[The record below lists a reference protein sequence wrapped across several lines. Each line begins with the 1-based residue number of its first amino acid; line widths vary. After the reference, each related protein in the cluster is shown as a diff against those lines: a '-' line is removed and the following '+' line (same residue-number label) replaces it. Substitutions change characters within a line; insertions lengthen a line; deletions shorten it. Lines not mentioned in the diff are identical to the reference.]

1 MKFNG
6 GSIVASIF
14 KTLHNKFTKLPEN
27 LPARY
32 SESSYYRYLVTANYG
47 YLSSAII
54 HFLLI
59 FLFLGIGI
67 KPLAIYNIAST
78 CFWGLMIAINLK
90 GYWKTALA
98 LAYIEVLIHSVLCT
112 VIIGWASNFHYFLLI
127 FPIVVFLAPLTV
139 RIKAVSAG
147 VTTVIYAV
155 LSHSSQSLIPLRTL
169 DASLFS
175 MLHIANIFS
184 FCFVLSYVAYYYSLS
199 ARQAEEKLEQAH
211 EKTNAAL
218 MERNQALIR
227 LNKELAEAV
236 DYVRTMLPQ
245 PIKEG
250 PMRIDWKF
258 IPSTSLGGDAFG
270 YHWLDEE
277 NFAIYLLDV
286 SGHGVGAA
294 LLSVSVMNALR
305 SETLLDTDFCDPKQ
319 VLAALNEAFPG
330 EKNNDM
336 FFTIW
341 YGVYNK
347 SSQSLTYA
355 SGGHPPA
362 LLFGGMPSE
371 KSEMSML
378 RTKNYV
384 IGGMPDI
391 AYKRET
397 QKIKNPSCL
406 LIFSDGV
413 YEIPKT
419 DGSMWQFEEFSE
431 FVKKPSTEKQS
442 DIERIYQYAKK
453 INQYDSFEDD
463 FTIIEVIFN
472 SS

>member
-1 MKFNG
+1 MAF
-6 GSIVASIF
+6 IL

-54 HFLLI
+54 HSLLI
-59 FLFLGIGI
+59 VLFFGIGI
-67 KPLAIYNIAST
+67 NSLAAYNIGSA
-78 CFWGLMIAINLK
+78 CFWVLLIKMNLK
-90 GYWKTALA
+90 GFWKTALA
-98 LAYIEVLIHSVLCT
+98 LAYLEVLIHSVLCT
-112 VIIGWASNFHYFLLI
+112 VVIGWTSNFHYFLLI
-127 FPIVVFLAPLTV
+127 FPIVVFLAPLSV
-139 RIKAVSAG
+139 RIKAAAAG
-147 VTTVIYAV
+147 VTTLIYAL
-155 LSHSSQSLIPLRTL
+155 LSHTSQSLIPLITL
-169 DASLFS
+169 DPFLSAV
-175 MLHIANIFS
+175 LHIANIFT

-199 ARQAEEKLEQAH
+199 AGQAEEKLEQAH

-218 MERNQALIR
+218 MQRNQALIR
-227 LNKELAEAV
+227 LNEELAEAV
-236 DYVRTMLPQ
+236 DYVRTMLPR

-250 PMRIDWKF
+250 PMCIDWKF

-270 YHWLDEE
+270 YHWLDDE

-305 SETLLDTDFCDPKQ
+305 SETILDTDYSDPQQ
-319 VLAALNEAFPG
+319 VLAALNGAFPG
-330 EKNNDM
+330 EQNNDM

-341 YGVYNK
+341 YGVFNK
-347 SSQSLTYA
+347 SSQNLTYA

-362 LLFGGMPSE
+362 LLFDGLPSH
-371 KSEMSML
+371 KSEMFML
-378 RTKNYV
+378 RTKNNV
-384 IGGMPDI
+384 IGGLPSVT
-391 AYKRET
+391 YKKRM
-397 QKIKNPSCL
+397 QKINRPSCMY
-406 LIFSDGV
+406 IFSDGV
-413 YEIPKT
+413 YEIPKM
-419 DGSMWQFEEFSE
+419 DGSMWQFKEFSE

-442 DIERIYQYAKK
+442 DIERIYQYAKG

-472 SS
+472 PS

>member
-1 MKFNG
+1 MAVNLM
-6 GSIVASIF
+6 ASLL
-14 KTLHNKFTKLPEN
+14 KTLHRDFTKLPEN
-27 LPARY
+27 LPAQF
-32 SESSYYRYLVTANYG
+32 SESNYYRFLVTANYG

-54 HFLLI
+54 HSFLIVLFLLI
-59 FLFLGIGI
+59 GINS
-67 KPLAIYNIAST
+67 LAFYNIGSAS
-78 CFWGLMIAINLK
+78 FWVFLIKINLK
-90 GYWKTALA
+90 GYWKTALS

-112 VIIGWASNFHYFLLI
+112 ILIGWASNFHYFLLI
-127 FPIVVFLAPLTV
+127 FPVVVFLAPLTI
-139 RIKAVSAG
+139 RLKAVSAG
-147 VTTVIYAV
+147 ATTVIYAV
-155 LSHSSQSLIPLRTL
+155 LSHISRSLLPLVTL
-169 DASLFS
+169 DPSLLTV
-175 MLHIANIFS
+175 LHIANIFT

-199 ARQAEEKLEQAH
+199 AIQAEEKLEQAH
-211 EKTNAAL
+211 MKKNAAL
-218 MERNQALIR
+218 VERNKALMR
-227 LNKELAEAV
+227 LNQELAEAV
-236 DYVRTMLPQ
+236 DYVKTMLPR

-250 PMRIDWKF
+250 PVRIEWKF
-258 IPSTSLGGDAFG
+258 IPSHSLGGDAFG
-270 YHWLDEE
+270 YHWLDDDH
-277 NFAIYLLDV
+277 FVIYLLDV

-305 SETLLDTDFCDPKQ
+305 SESLLNTDLCDPQQ
-319 VLAALNEAFPG
+319 VLAALNGAFPG
-330 EKNNDM
+330 EQNNDM

-371 KSEMSML
+371 KSEMFML

-391 AYKRET
+391 TYKKGT
-397 QKIKNPSCL
+397 QKINNPSCMYL
-406 LIFSDGV
+406 FSDGV
-413 YEIPKT
+413 YEILKM
-419 DGSMWQFEEFSE
+419 DGSMWRFKEFSE

-453 INQYDSFEDD
+453 LNQYDSFEDD

-472 SS
+472 AS

>member
-1 MKFNG
+1 
-6 GSIVASIF
+6 
-14 KTLHNKFTKLPEN
+14 
-27 LPARY
+27 
-32 SESSYYRYLVTANYG
+32 
-47 YLSSAII
+47 
-54 HFLLI
+54 
-59 FLFLGIGI
+59 
-67 KPLAIYNIAST
+67 
-78 CFWGLMIAINLK
+78 
-90 GYWKTALA
+90 
-98 LAYIEVLIHSVLCT
+98 VLCT
-112 VIIGWASNFHYFLLI
+112 VIIGWATNFHYFLLI
-127 FPIVVFLAPLTV
+127 FPIVVFLAPLAV

-155 LSHSSQSLIPLRTL
+155 LSHASQSLVPLKTL
-169 DASLFS
+169 DASLLT

-199 ARQAEEKLEQAH
+199 ASQAEEKLEQAH
-211 EKTNAAL
+211 ERTNAAL

-227 LNKELAEAV
+227 LNAELAEAV

-250 PMRIDWKF
+250 AVRIDWKF

-270 YHWLDEE
+270 YHWLDDE
-277 NFAIYLLDV
+277 NFAVYLLDV

-305 SETLLDTDFCDPKQ
+305 SETLLNTDFCDPEQ

-330 EKNNDM
+330 EQNNDM

-371 KSEMSML
+371 KSEMFLL
-378 RTKNYV
+378 RTKNNV

-391 AYKRET
+391 TFKKGT
-397 QKIKNPSCL
+397 QKINSPSCMY
-406 LIFSDGV
+406 IFSDGV

-419 DGSMWQFEEFSE
+419 DGSMWQFKEFSE

-463 FTIIEVIFN
+463 FTIIEVVFN
-472 SS
+472 SN